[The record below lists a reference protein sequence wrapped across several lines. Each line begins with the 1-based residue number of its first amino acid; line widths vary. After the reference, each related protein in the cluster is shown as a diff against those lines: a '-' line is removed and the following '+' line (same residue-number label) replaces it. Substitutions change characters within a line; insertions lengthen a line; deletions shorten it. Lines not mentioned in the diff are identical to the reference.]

1 MSRTKYADVLIRKSR
16 VLVVDDSAF
25 MRSIVRGL
33 LTTIG
38 VREIF
43 EAGDGIGALEKIRE
57 SSPDVLIV
65 DWEMPLLNG
74 PELVRIVRSP
84 GVFPTPDIP
93 IIVLSAHGERKKVLE
108 AMEIGV
114 NEFLCKPVSAKALRD
129 RMISIFIRPR
139 PNVWRGEH
147 YGPEPRVRPDG
158 TMAGFDGG
166 PNSAG
171 GERKPAVNTDGAAP
185 GDYILDIDTLSAI
198 RR

>member
-1 MSRTKYADVLIRKSR
+1 MVKSPVMLKEFVSQAPLMTTPAKYADVLIRQSR

-33 LTTIG
+33 LTAIG
-38 VREIF
+38 VREIS
-43 EAGDGIGALEKIRE
+43 EAGDGIGALGRIRE
-57 SSPDVLIV
+57 GAPNILIV

-93 IIVLSAHGERKKVLE
+93 IIVLSAHGERKKILE

-129 RMISIFIRPR
+129 RMVSILLRPR
-139 PNVWRGEH
+139 RNIWHGRH
-147 YGPEPRVRPDG
+147 YGPRPRVRPDARP
-158 TMAGFDGG
+158 AGDQVLDG
-166 PNSAG
+166 
-171 GERKPAVNTDGAAP
+171 
-185 GDYILDIDTLSAI
+185 DTLSAI
-198 RR
+198 RE